1 MTGRQ
6 PLQSTNNLPT
16 SSHRPLVPTGALTK
30 KAEHS
35 GPVRVPPS
43 ANGPVRV
50 PGFTK
55 PTSVSKPLVS
65 SSMRPLGTS
74 SSGSKPELG
83 PKPSTGVRP
92 QQTSSAFR
100 SQSNKPPV
108 QSSSAAKTAL
118 TSSKPQAPADSK
130 PPASTE
136 QSSGLEGLGGLGS
149 GGKTHRWKLEDFDIG
164 RPLGKVQHLKS
175 LYKHFSTY
183 VRFLIKK
190 SLLQGKFGNVYL
202 AREKASKYIVA
213 LKVLFKSQLQKA
225 QVEHQLR

>member
-16 SSHRPLVPTGALTK
+16 SSHKPLVPSGALTK
-30 KAEHS
+30 KTEHS
-35 GPVRVPPS
+35 VPVRVPGS
-43 ANGPVRV
+43 SVNGPVRV

-55 PTSVSKPLVS
+55 PTSVSKPLGS
-65 SSMRPLGTS
+65 SSMKPPGTS

-83 PKPSTGVRP
+83 PKPSVGVRP

-100 SQSNKPPV
+100 SQPNKPPV
-108 QSSSAAKTAL
+108 QSSSAAKPAP

-130 PPASTE
+130 PSASTE

-164 RPLGKVQHLKS
+164 RPLGKVQKQNLKS
-175 LYKHFSTY
+175 LYKQPRAHLSTY
-183 VRFLIKK
+183 VRFLMKTIFAP
-190 SLLQGKFGNVYL
+190 GKIWECLFGQ
-202 AREKASKYIVA
+202 RKG
-213 LKVLFKSQLQKA
+213 Q
-225 QVEHQLR
+225 